1 MMKPAA
7 SFYVTSSY
15 NPGTGQYPQLIV
27 KAHLDQILAAIV
39 AMTAIHTSTGSK
51 ALPKPLP
58 DLMTAIKL
66 PDVTIT
72 HSSYCPV

>member
-7 SFYVTSSY
+7 SLHVTSSY
-15 NPGTGQYPQLIV
+15 NPATGQYPQLII
-27 KAHLDQILAAIV
+27 KTHLDQILAAIV
-39 AMTAIHTSTGSK
+39 AMTAIHTSMGSK
-51 ALPKPLP
+51 TLPKPVP

-66 PDVTIT
+66 SDVTIT